1 MGISD
6 VDRGFYTTTQD
17 IDESGDDKSKQQRE
31 AYYAAGET
39 VKLYYCN
46 SSIRGIEIT
55 LKNEWSG
62 ETKLINAVDSYY
74 YQPAEYKPVE
84 YKLLEIASMANQP
97 LSISFNVTSSEK
109 V

>member
-1 MGISD
+1 
-6 VDRGFYTTTQD
+6 
-17 IDESGDDKSKQQRE
+17 ESVDDKSKQQRV
-31 AYYAAGET
+31 AYYAEGET

-62 ETKLINAVDSYY
+62 ETKLINKVGDHDHRYS
-74 YQPAEYKPVE
+74 
-84 YKLLEIASMANQP
+84 LLKIASMANQP